1 MTSINAIL
9 QPSPG
14 ESPSEQQ
21 SLLGI
26 ENLQVGYA
34 TKQGVI
40 PAVRGVSFL
49 VNKGEK
55 VAIVGESGSGKST
68 TAHAIINLLAPQAQV
83 TGGAITLNGES
94 LRELADRAWPR
105 IRGRHIG
112 LVPQD
117 PGTALNPT
125 TRVGIQVA
133 EALQL
138 ATGEPRR
145 VALAHAITLLGD
157 VGLDRPE
164 LRARQYPHEL
174 SGGMRQ
180 RVLIAIA
187 IAGNPDLIIAD
198 EPTSA
203 LDVSVQRTILDLLDH
218 VAEQN
223 HTAVLLITHDLAV
236 AGDRADRLL
245 VMHRGEIVE
254 QGNTKE
260 ILKHPQTAYTRQL
273 LAAAPTLAV
282 PEQRGGVTVLAGAAV
297 PKPRSADALVSVDTA
312 ASDLAVATDLATGPD
327 SAATSGLETTSDLA
341 AVPEPTAVSDLA
353 AVSDL
358 ETAPVALAVRNLAK
372 KFALGGSKQYV
383 HAVNDV
389 SFTIPTGSTFALVGE
404 SGSGKSTVTRLLV
417 GLTKPDAGAITFD
430 NQDVTVR
437 PGNKKALANLR
448 SQTGFVYQ
456 NPFAS
461 LNPRLTVGQII
472 AEPLLNGQFSRIR
485 SPQYS
490 GRVAELLGQV
500 QLDPEFAHRRPG
512 ALSGGQRQRVAIARA
527 LAKNPKFLILD
538 EPTSALDVSVQKQV
552 LDLLVQLQ
560 QRHGLTYL
568 FVTHDLAVVA
578 QIADRVG
585 VMQAG
590 RLVEE
595 GTTHQVFTQP
605 TSDYTKHLLAAVPG
619 RGIIKKGTVE
629 PLTKFES

>member
-26 ENLQVGYA
+26 ENLEVGYA

-94 LRELADRAWPR
+94 LRELPDRAWPR

-312 ASDLAVATDLATGPD
+312 ASDLA
-327 SAATSGLETTSDLA
+327 
-341 AVPEPTAVSDLA
+341 AVPG
-353 AVSDL
+353 L
-358 ETAPVALAVRNLAK
+358 ETAPVALAVRNLDK

-389 SFTIPTGSTFALVGE
+389 SFIIPTGSTFALVGE

-417 GLTKPDAGAITFD
+417 GLTKPDAGTITFD
-430 NQDVTVR
+430 DQDVTVR

-472 AEPLLNGQFSRIR
+472 AEPLLDGQFSRIR